1 MAWSGTAANVAGL
14 VVNIELIST
23 IVLAVYILGER
34 LSSRRV
40 LGGGVTLAGVLI
52 VTADGLRLSDLT
64 GSSRMLGNVLVML
77 AGIAWSVFAV
87 AQRRAQIGGGLFQ
100 RLTPIFSVATLVM
113 FPFCCALFL
122 YLRSSS
128 LIYSSTNDSLF
139 NHSSAE
145 PLSSVALQSLPR
157 KRGGQRPLSSHWAPQ
172 IWQKRPTRE
181 GSSAE
186 HNIGELF
193 PPDQVHNVQ
202 NVRLQI
208 HIAR

>member
-1 MAWSGTAANVAGL
+1 MFAILTIFGTNAVYWIYGRAQ
-14 VVNIELIST
+14 ELIEVS
-23 IVLAVYILGER
+23 VLSIL
-34 LSSRRV
+34 L
-40 LGGGVTLAGVLI
+40 
-52 VTADGLRLSDLT
+52 
-64 GSSRMLGNVLVML
+64 
-77 AGIAWSVFAV
+77 
-87 AQRRAQIGGGLFQ
+87 
-100 RLTPIFSVATLVM
+100 
-113 FPFCCALFL
+113 CAIPL
-122 YLRSSS
+122 LRSSS